1 MRATYF
7 LRTPFRAT
15 LFKLKNRIFEMKRFQ
30 LFQIFSLFKV
40 HFLVFI
46 TLISRRSNDPVSF
59 FLFHDFYNIFIKGS
73 VFFNDFLPVYQSFL
87 DYI

>member
-15 LFKLKNRIFEMKRFQ
+15 LFKLKNRIFEIQRFQ

-73 VFFNDFLPVYQSFL
+73 VFF
-87 DYI
+87 